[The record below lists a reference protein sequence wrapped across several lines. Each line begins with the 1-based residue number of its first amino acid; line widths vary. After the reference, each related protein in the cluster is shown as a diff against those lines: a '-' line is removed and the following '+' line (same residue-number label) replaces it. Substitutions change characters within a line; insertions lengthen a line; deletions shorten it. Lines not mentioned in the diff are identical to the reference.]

1 MSEKKK
7 LKDTAVGRWLKDK
20 APKVLDAVGE
30 AMPDSGVLGVVKR
43 LVDGEPDLSPEQKLE
58 FDRIKHQQEMNA
70 QDNVSRRW
78 EADMSSDVKLAK
90 MIRPSVMIALL
101 VFFMVIMVWDGVD
114 PQFMP
119 PENYIDLL
127 QVLMLTVFGAYF
139 AGRTIE
145 KTRK

>member
-78 EADMSSDVKLAK
+78 EADMSSDVQLAK

>member
-1 MSEKKK
+1 MADKKK
-7 LKDTAVGRWLKDK
+7 LRDTAVGRWLKEK
-20 APKVLDAVGE
+20 APKVLDAVGD
-30 AMPDSGVLGVVKR
+30 AIPDSGVLGVVKR
-43 LVDGEPDLSPEQKLE
+43 LIDNEPGLSPEQRLE
-58 FDRIKHQQEMNA
+58 FDKIKHQQEMNA

-90 MIRPSVMIALL
+90 LIRPSVMIALL

-114 PQFMP
+114 PRFMP

-145 KTRK
+145 KTKK

>member
-114 PQFMP
+114 PQVMP

>member
-1 MSEKKK
+1 MADKKK
-7 LKDTAVGRWLKDK
+7 LRDTAVGQWLKEK
-20 APKVLDAVGE
+20 APKVLDAVGD
-30 AMPDSGVLGVVKR
+30 AIPDSGVLGVVKR
-43 LVDGEPDLSPEQKLE
+43 LIDNEPSLSPEQRLE
-58 FDRIKHQQEMNA
+58 FDKIKHQQEMNA

-145 KTRK
+145 KTKK

>member
-30 AMPDSGVLGVVKR
+30 AMPDSGVRGVVKR

-58 FDRIKHQQEMNA
+58 CDRIKHQQEINA

>member
-78 EADMSSDVKLAK
+78 EADMSSDVELAK

>member
-119 PENYIDLL
+119 PENYID
-127 QVLMLTVFGAYF
+127 
-139 AGRTIE
+139 
-145 KTRK
+145 

>member
-145 KTRK
+145 KTKK

>member
-43 LVDGEPDLSPEQKLE
+43 LVDGEPNLSPEQKLE

-78 EADMSSDVKLAK
+78 EADMSSDVRLAK

-145 KTRK
+145 KTKK

>member
-78 EADMSSDVKLAK
+78 EADMSSDVRLAK

-145 KTRK
+145 KTKK

>member
-1 MSEKKK
+1 MAEKKK
-7 LKDTAVGRWLKDK
+7 LRDTAVGRWLKEK
-20 APKVLDAVGE
+20 APKVLDAVGD
-30 AMPDSGVLGVVKR
+30 AIPDSGVLGVVKR
-43 LVDGEPDLSPEQKLE
+43 LIDNEPGLSPEQRLE
-58 FDRIKHQQEMNA
+58 FDKIKHQQEMNA

-90 MIRPSVMIALL
+90 LIRPSVMIALL

-114 PQFMP
+114 PRFMP

-145 KTRK
+145 KTKK

>member
-145 KTRK
+145 KAKK